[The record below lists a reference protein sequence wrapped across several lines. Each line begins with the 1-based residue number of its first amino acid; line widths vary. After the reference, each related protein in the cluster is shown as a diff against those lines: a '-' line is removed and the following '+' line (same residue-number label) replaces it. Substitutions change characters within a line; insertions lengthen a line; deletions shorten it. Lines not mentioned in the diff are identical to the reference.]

1 MNEKVP
7 GVLPV
12 DVKGAKS
19 GRTSGG
25 YTYGQRERA
34 LRAEGTTLPEA
45 RCEV

>member
-7 GVLPV
+7 GVLPA

-34 LRAEGTTLPEA
+34 LGVEGQKQDVKYE
-45 RCEV
+45 RY